1 MENNEINNS
10 NKKVSL
16 GDLFD
21 VLKNIEK
28 INYNILVRIDRLYIM
43 NNKIKPKIDNLNREG
58 IIGT

>member
-1 MENNEINNS
+1 MENNEINNLD
-10 NKKVSL
+10 KKVSL

-21 VLKNIEK
+21 VLKSIEK
-28 INYNILVRIDRLYIM
+28 INYNILVRIDRLYLM